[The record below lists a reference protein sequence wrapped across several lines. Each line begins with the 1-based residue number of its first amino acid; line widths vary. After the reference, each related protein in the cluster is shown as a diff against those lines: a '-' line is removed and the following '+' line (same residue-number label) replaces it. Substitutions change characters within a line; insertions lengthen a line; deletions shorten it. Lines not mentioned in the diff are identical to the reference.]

1 MIGDGLVVGII
12 IISHGKLAEGLK
24 DAIEMIIGP
33 QTQFKTLG
41 LFPEDNP
48 DDFRDAIETSIKEID
63 DGEGVLIFA
72 DLFGGSPANAATY
85 LLRLELQGI
94 EIVTGFNLPMI
105 LEIINLRQDSD
116 LKHLAKICKPAALQG
131 IQQISGFMTI
141 EKG

>member
-1 MIGDGLVVGII
+1 MVGITV
-12 IISHGKLAEGLK
+12 ISHGKLAEGLK

-48 DDFRDAIETSIKEID
+48 DDFRDAIKTSIKEID
-63 DGEGVLIFA
+63 DGGGVLIFA

-85 LLRLELQGI
+85 LLNLKSLGI
-94 EIVTGFNLPMI
+94 EIVTGVNLPML
-105 LEIINLRQDSD
+105 LEIINLRQDGD
-116 LKHLAKICKPAALQG
+116 LKHLAKMCKPAALQG
-131 IQQISGFMTI
+131 IQQISDFMAI